1 MATKKPTGWDIP
13 KRYLCVQIFRIS
25 PTDKRKRTKIYELTE
40 DMRVKFNT
48 VAACSGALT
57 ECNAVITGLDV
68 ATMFSISTS
77 ATQWVKNWFQHEIVI
92 EGGYYGNS
100 STLFRGTIIDATANL
115 DNADYTLTIKAMSGF
130 GAATTPLSYSVSGAV
145 PVSQIAR
152 ELAARYNLA
161 FVDNLHDDT
170 IKINNFSIQEQNL
183 TTAMR
188 EISRTVPVDV
198 YEDNGRLIIK
208 RAMSLSDGAPLLT
221 ITSHT
226 LVGAPQPTV
235 TGCKVKVLMRHG
247 CQTGQPVKLYSE
259 KYPKFNSVN
268 FYLQTL
274 AHSGDTFGSDWFT
287 ELELVKVGLGYM
299 Q

>member
-13 KRYLCVQIFRIS
+13 KRYLRVQIYRIS
-25 PTDKRKRTKIYELTE
+25 PTDKRNRTLIYQLTE

-48 VAACSGALT
+48 VAACSGAMT

-92 EGGYYGNS
+92 VGGYYGRA
-100 STLFRGTIIDATANL
+100 STLFRGTIIEATANL
-115 DNADYTLTIKAMSGF
+115 DSADYTLTIKAMSGF
-130 GAATTPLSYSVSGAV
+130 GAATTPLSYSVPGAV
-145 PVSQIAR
+145 PVSKIVR
-152 ELAARYNLA
+152 DLAAQYNLA

-208 RAMSLSDGAPLLT
+208 RAMTEATG
-221 ITSHT
+221 TSVLYIDSQT
-226 LVGAPQPTV
+226 LVGAPQPTA

-247 CQTGQPVKLYSE
+247 CQTGQPVKLTSL
-259 KYPKFNSVN
+259 KYPKFNSVK

-299 Q
+299 K